1 MHPAG
6 TGRSQYRKKDN
17 EEDYGTDQNEKIRCD
32 RAGKKDRRR
41 DFTGIPA
48 GRDRDG
54 DLYTGAGYGIESGN
68 DADIDRITHYL
79 CVIAVLAFVLSLY
92 ASQTFTRPIRQISD
106 AMTSFDGNDFTHTI
120 QIHTDTELDKIGHAY
135 NEMLK
140 NIEEF
145 QNEVKNQQKELRISE
160 MNTLISQIN
169 PHFLYNTGY
178 HLYAGADQRGREDD
192 EDDTGTVKV
201 SASVT
206 E

>member
-1 MHPAG
+1 
-6 TGRSQYRKKDN
+6 
-17 EEDYGTDQNEKIRCD
+17 
-32 RAGKKDRRR
+32 
-41 DFTGIPA
+41 
-48 GRDRDG
+48 
-54 DLYTGAGYGIESGN
+54 
-68 DADIDRITHYL
+68 
-79 CVIAVLAFVLSLY
+79 
-92 ASQTFTRPIRQISD
+92 
-106 AMTSFDGNDFTHTI
+106 MTSFDGNDFTHTI

-169 PHFLYNTGY
+169 PHFLYNTLDTIYMLARINGE
-178 HLYAGADQRGREDD
+178 EDD

-206 E
+206 EQRT

>member
-1 MHPAG
+1 MWVLG
-6 TGRSQYRKKDN
+6 WQQS
-17 EEDYGTDQNEKIRCD
+17 
-32 RAGKKDRRR
+32 
-41 DFTGIPA
+41 
-48 GRDRDG
+48 RDG
-54 DLYTGAGYGIESGN
+54 LFYILVPDMVLNQGMTQILIVLLTIYA
-68 DADIDRITHYL
+68 
-79 CVIAVLAFVLSLY
+79 VIAVLAFVLSLY

-169 PHFLYNTGY
+169 PHFLYNTLDTIYMLARINGEEKTMKMIQALSKY
-178 HLYAGADQRGREDD
+178 LRLSLSKGREIVTV
-192 EDDTGTVKV
+192 EDL
-201 SASVT
+201 SLIHI
-206 E
+206 